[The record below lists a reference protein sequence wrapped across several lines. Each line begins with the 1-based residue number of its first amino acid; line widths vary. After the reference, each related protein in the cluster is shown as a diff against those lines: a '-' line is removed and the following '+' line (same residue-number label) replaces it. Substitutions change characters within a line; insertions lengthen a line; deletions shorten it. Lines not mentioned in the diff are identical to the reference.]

1 MWWDGVESLEPKN
14 YVTSLM
20 NVHVENGMQKGQN
33 RSRDSTEE
41 TLRSLKARMVE
52 VIEWMGLIF
61 ILRAESTSLV

>member
-1 MWWDGVESLEPKN
+1 M
-14 YVTSLM
+14 TSLM

-41 TLRSLKARMVE
+41 TLGSLKARMVE